1 MKAELRILLNTQLG
15 SLERVLRVVR
25 HRGFRIITMQ
35 VTQMESGLF
44 FDVALCVESERSVL
58 LLAKPL
64 NKLLDVLELRVVNE
78 VSYAKTA

>member
-35 VTQMESGLF
+35 VTQLESALF